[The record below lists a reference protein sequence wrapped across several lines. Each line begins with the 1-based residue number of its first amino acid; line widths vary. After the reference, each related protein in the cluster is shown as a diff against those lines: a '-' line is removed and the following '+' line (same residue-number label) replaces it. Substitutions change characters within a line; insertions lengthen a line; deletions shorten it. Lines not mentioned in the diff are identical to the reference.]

1 MPQNQ
6 RPNGNSDRLYC
17 FSPPVMLATFAI
29 EILLSILVLLRY
41 STKDLKTRLAVAL
54 LFLLALFQLA
64 EYKVCGGFGLNAL
77 TWSRIGFAS
86 ITLLPVIGMH
96 LIFELAEHKNR
107 TLLYV
112 VYGTAIAIAGVFLF
126 VPSSVNAQLCAGNYI
141 IFRLQ
146 RNVNVFY
153 GFYYDFLLLLGAGL
167 SLYYFV
173 KSNKPAIKNS
183 LFWSF
188 IGYLVFMV
196 PTGVV
201 YWLNPHNLGL
211 PSIMCGFAIF
221 YALILVFLILPK
233 RLPPKK

>member
-1 MPQNQ
+1 MFQK
-6 RPNGNSDRLYC
+6 NSANDKSNRLYC
-17 FSPPVMLATFAI
+17 FSPPVMLATFVI

-41 STKDLKTRLAVAL
+41 STKDLKARLAVIL

-64 EYKVCGGFGLNAL
+64 EFKVCGGFGLNAL

-126 VPSSVNAQLCAGNYI
+126 VPSSVNSQLCAGNYI

-146 RNVNVFY
+146 HNVNMFY
-153 GFYYDFLLLLGAGL
+153 GFYYDFLLLSGAGL
-167 SLYYFV
+167 SLYYYA
-173 KSNKPAIKNS
+173 KSNKPAIKRS

-221 YALILVFLILPK
+221 YALILVFQILPK